1 MNYGDT
7 AECAVFG
14 VLCLGQWATSAS
26 CYGAAG
32 IVRRGAG
39 CRVQGGV
46 VRETGYRVQQR
57 RVPCVQDFHTRSYYR
72 C

>member
-39 CRVQGGV
+39 CQVQGGV
-46 VRETGYRVQQR
+46 VQESAAEKGAV
-57 RVPCVQDFHTRSYYR
+57 CSGLSYA
-72 C
+72 